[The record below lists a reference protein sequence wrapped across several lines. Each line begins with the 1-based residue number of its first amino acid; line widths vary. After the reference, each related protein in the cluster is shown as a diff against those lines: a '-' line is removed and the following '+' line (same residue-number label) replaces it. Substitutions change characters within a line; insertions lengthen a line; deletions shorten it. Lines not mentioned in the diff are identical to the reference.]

1 VVVHSFREVR
11 FEVQGVPLASV
22 RTVLVEDIP
31 HMDLVVEVQPVSR
44 EFNTVTGVAQIPLT
58 PSTAG
63 SLNKPVVG
71 GVGSIARSLTSV
83 ARKTTVPYDV
93 SEGGMNSAG
102 GRRVSVPIEMTVI
115 FRQNPLSKVKLEA
128 THRRTTG
135 WYSPHG

>member
-1 VVVHSFREVR
+1 VVARSFREVH
-11 FEVQGVPLASV
+11 FEDQGVPLAFV
-22 RTVLVEDIP
+22 RMVLVEDIL
-31 HMDLVVEVQPVSR
+31 HMGLVVEVQPVSH
-44 EFNTVTGVAQIPLT
+44 EFNMVTGISWVSLT

-102 GRRVSVPIEMTVI
+102 GRRDSVPIEMT
-115 FRQNPLSKVKLEA
+115 L
-128 THRRTTG
+128 
-135 WYSPHG
+135 YSVRNHTQMLN